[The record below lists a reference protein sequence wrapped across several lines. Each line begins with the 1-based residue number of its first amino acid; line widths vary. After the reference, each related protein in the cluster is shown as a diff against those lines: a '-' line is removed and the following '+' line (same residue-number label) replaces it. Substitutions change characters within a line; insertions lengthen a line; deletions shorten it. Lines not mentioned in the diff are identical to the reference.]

1 MRETQEPTMTDSAAS
16 AAQDR
21 MVTGLFTTRESAER
35 GYRSATRLGYEN
47 SDINLL
53 MSEETRRRYFS
64 PGHDSNTGLSR
75 NANKDAADDGRS
87 ADELGGPAGGTIGTI
102 APALAGIGTLLLV
115 PVLGVVAAGPIAVA
129 LTAAGA
135 VGLAGALIGALTKW
149 GIPQGRIEEYEQ
161 GIRAGGILMG
171 VRPRSDQ
178 DASNLV
184 REWQG
189 SGGELVHS

>member
-1 MRETQEPTMTDSAAS
+1 MTDSALSPGPAS
-16 AAQDR
+16 
-21 MVTGLFTTRESAER
+21 MVTGLFTSRESAER

-47 SDINLL
+47 SDIDVL
-53 MSEETRRRYFS
+53 MSEETRNRYFS
-64 PGHDSNTGLSR
+64 PGHDTKTDLSSNAT
-75 NANKDAADDGRS
+75 KDAEDGKS
-87 ADELGGPAGGTIGTI
+87 ADKLGGPAGGTIGTI
-102 APALAGIGTLLLV
+102 APALAGVGALLLV
-115 PVLGVVAAGPIAVA
+115 PVLGVFAAGPIAVA

-149 GIPQGRIEEYEQ
+149 GIPERRIEEYEQ

-171 VRPRSDQ
+171 VKPRSDE

-184 REWQG
+184 REWQA

>member
-1 MRETQEPTMTDSAAS
+1 MTDSALSSGPAG
-16 AAQDR
+16 
-21 MVTGLFTTRESAER
+21 MVTGLFTNKESAER

-47 SDINLL
+47 ADIDLL
-53 MSEETRRRYFS
+53 MSEETRNRYFS
-64 PGHDSNTGLSR
+64 PGHDTKTELSSNAT
-75 NANKDAADDGRS
+75 KDAAVDGKA
-87 ADELGGPAGGTIGTI
+87 ADALGGAAGGTIGTI
-102 APALAGIGTLLLV
+102 APALAGVSALLLI
-115 PVLGVVAAGPIAVA
+115 PVLGVFAAGPIAAA

-149 GIPQGRIEEYEQ
+149 GSPERRIEEYEQ

-171 VRPRSDQ
+171 VKPRSEE

-184 REWQG
+184 REWQA